1 MIQMF
6 LGLILFFGAHSM
18 QILMPLRARIVGVL
32 GETPYK
38 IAYTLVSLAG
48 IVLLARGYGAWW
60 AKGAPV
66 LYVPP
71 LGLSHLTM
79 LLMLFASVAIVATYF
94 PGHIKQRLKHPMLVA
109 VKLWA
114 LSHLLVNGDLPSV
127 VLFGAFLV
135 WAVVDRISV
144 KRRERAGLVRPR
156 DVVARWQA
164 DVATVLIGFLVYGL
178 FVWKLHLWLVGV
190 SPLAMVS
197 AV

>member
-1 MIQMF
+1 MMQMF
-6 LGLILFFGAHSM
+6 LGLVLFFGAHSM
-18 QILMPLRARIVGVL
+18 QIVMPLRARLLGAL

-38 IAYTLVSLAG
+38 LVYTAVSLAG
-48 IVLLARGYGAWW
+48 IVLMARGYGAWW
-60 AKGAPV
+60 DDGAPV

-71 LGLSHLTM
+71 AGMAHLSM
-79 LLMLFASVAIVATYF
+79 LLMLFASVAIVATYL
-94 PGHIKQRLKHPMLVA
+94 PGHIRKRLKHPMLVA

-114 LSHLLVNGDLPSV
+114 FSHLLVNGDLPSV

-144 KRRERAGLVRPR
+144 KRRERAGLAQPR
-156 DVVARWQA
+156 AFVARWQA
-164 DVATVLIGFLVYGL
+164 DVATVLIGFIVYGL

-190 SPLAMVS
+190 SPLAMAS